1 MALASLRKQRVAIY
15 AYTQV
20 TDQQTGITDSVYV
33 RVKSADFDGL
43 WWASVGTV
51 FGKETGVAQKPQAE
65 DTSFWS
71 FANDAPVDP
80 KSIIALGDVT
90 RTTVDAVEYYDFI
103 PTKYFR
109 IQNVMP
115 RDYFRAS
122 KQAFCTHVDDADLT
136 FVSENNSVTL

>member
-1 MALASLRKQRVAIY
+1 MAHASLRKHRVAIY

-20 TDQQTGITDSVYV
+20 TDASSGITASVYQ
-33 RVKSADFDGL
+33 RLKSPDFDGL

-71 FANDAPVDP
+71 LAEDAPVDP
-80 KSIIALGDVT
+80 KSIIAQGTVT
-90 RTTVDAVEYYDFI
+90 KTVVNGTEFYNFV
-103 PTKYFR
+103 PTRLYR
-109 IQNVMP
+109 VQNVMP

-122 KQAFCTHVDDADLT
+122 KQAFCTHVDDADVT
-136 FVSENNSVTL
+136 FVTENNSVTI